1 MIKPQRQLAASHQPC
16 SRISHQG
23 RALDSRVSCGS
34 FADLASRRYP
44 LRALHSG
51 EPDPLKSSMAES
63 LAWALNQAREQTL
76 AFVADVRPHAMQLQA
91 APDER
96 HPAWILGHLL
106 LADSYLI
113 HLLTNERLQDDF
125 PELLGRY
132 GPGSSPGSKVEYD
145 STDLL
150 VDRLRQTNVVR
161 VTRIAAMTADELAAP
176 MPDHLLASV
185 QPTIGHHV
193 QSLVFHE
200 GYHAGQLSSWRKAH
214 GFAAVR
220 WTMGPR

>member
-1 MIKPQRQLAASHQPC
+1 MCALTPC
-16 SRISHQG
+16 NCRRRRTRDTPRGSSGIFSLRIPI
-23 RALDSRVSCGS
+23 S
-34 FADLASRRYP
+34 FIY
-44 LRALHSG
+44 
-51 EPDPLKSSMAES
+51 
-63 LAWALNQAREQTL
+63 
-76 AFVADVRPHAMQLQA
+76 F
-91 APDER
+91 
-96 HPAWILGHLL
+96 
-106 LADSYLI
+106 
-113 HLLTNERLQDDF
+113 TNERLQDDF
-125 PELLGRY
+125 PELLERY